1 MSSIKAEPF
10 LKVGYLLL
18 VEILTSLAKVEREH
32 KYVQLQESPLNM
44 DVDVYGFIELFK
56 HLPSFSQY
64 KQS

>member
-44 DVDVYGFIELFK
+44 DVDVYGFIKPFK
-56 HLPSFSQY
+56 HLPSF
-64 KQS
+64 